1 MHVNRLMKARIECT
15 VYDSFF
21 ENEQIHVFRFYSAS
35 CGFGKERETW
45 EGVLKGLMYLA
56 DVTSSQ
62 HRRLFRRDALA
73 GQSFANSDEITLATR
88 TATVQLN
95 RRAKPWV
102 WGRPPKTR
110 RYLHRLLTYRL

>member
-45 EGVLKGLMYLA
+45 EGALKGLMERA
-56 DVTSSQ
+56 DMTSSQ
-62 HRRLFRRDALA
+62 HSHVMVFYATPLMKKKNLFHPCQKR
-73 GQSFANSDEITLATR
+73 SFP
-88 TATVQLN
+88 QM
-95 RRAKPWV
+95 
-102 WGRPPKTR
+102 
-110 RYLHRLLTYRL
+110 Y